1 MDKVIRIVPGKIW
14 PTRVYVIRSE
24 ERWIRNASGELQLE
38 IAR

>member
-1 MDKVIRIVPGKIW
+1 MDTVTRIVPEKIW

-24 ERWIRNASGELQLE
+24 ERWIGNASGELLLE